1 MQKYML
7 VIADCTKMNEAKF
20 LFLSS
25 LAHSYF
31 KNGWPNWKV
40 YKMGTDQVIRG
51 FVWVELPVT
60 HSEGSG
66 IR

>member
-1 MQKYML
+1 ML
-7 VIADCTKMNEAKF
+7 VIADCAKMNEAKF

-31 KNGWPNWKV
+31 KNGWPNWKG

-51 FVWVELPVT
+51 FVWVELPVA